1 MPWPVIA
8 ALIGRIAASVGARA
22 AATGGI
28 RAAAGAGARA
38 AANTAGRSGVFQGIV
53 RGIGQNPGRG
63 PAARVMRGAA
73 GRVSGR
79 LTTQSAQATALK
91 WEARTSRFLKG
102 YNKAAPFITAGT
114 ITAGFTKGFAEETMG
129 NQQAV
134 DTLRFLGAGGGL
146 PIGMGEPQAPFM
158 PLSQQRMQPGYG
170 GYGNVSGDPLGAQG
184 QLALATF
191 YTRHGRA

>member
-1 MPWPVIA
+1 MGYARAGTLILEKILPWLIRGGKA
-8 ALIGRIAASVGARA
+8 AATGARA
-22 AATGGI
+22 ARGSGI
-28 RAAAGAGARA
+28 
-38 AANTAGRSGVFQGIV
+38 FEGIV
-53 RGIGQNPGRG
+53 RGTASSSGRG
-63 PAARVMRGAA
+63 PG
-73 GRVSGR
+73 GR
-79 LTTQSAQATALK
+79 LMGGIARKIAPTFKNPTAQAAALR
-91 WEARTSRFLKG
+91 WEGRTSKFLRG

-170 GYGNVSGDPLGAQG
+170 GYEGSGYQKDPLGAQG